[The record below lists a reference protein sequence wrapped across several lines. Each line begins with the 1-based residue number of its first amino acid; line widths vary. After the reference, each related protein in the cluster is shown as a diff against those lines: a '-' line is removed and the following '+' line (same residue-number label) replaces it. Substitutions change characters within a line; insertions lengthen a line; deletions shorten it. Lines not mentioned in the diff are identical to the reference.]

1 MSDPTHPLSDTGLLV
16 DSVISSH
23 SYPEYA
29 KTLAYSYPE
38 YAKTLM
44 PRHWLH
50 CGDILVSLFLPGRR
64 E

>member
-1 MSDPTHPLSDTGLLV
+1 MSDPTQPLSDTGLLV
-16 DSVISSH
+16 DSVIFFH
-23 SYPEYA
+23 SYPD
-29 KTLAYSYPE
+29 PE
-38 YAKTLM
+38 LM